1 MEVEQQI
8 YAHWTNADI
17 PIARNLVFRSGRA
30 QLKVNTGRYMYRTY
44 SLMLIL
50 GMLEWGANF
59 GFVDAD
65 MTFKHANGVTL
76 GTGSFG

>member
-8 YAHWTNADI
+8 YAHWTNANI

-30 QLKVNTGRYMYRTY
+30 QLKVNAGSNMYRTY
-44 SLMLIL
+44 CLMLIL
-50 GMLEWGANF
+50 GMLEWGTNF
-59 GFVDAD
+59 GFINAD
-65 MTFKHANGVTL
+65 MTFKNANGVTL